1 MTEPS
6 FIEAEL
12 GHKRR
17 SPGSQNILSRDG
29 DNGMHKTRLDT
40 QKITNYFR
48 GGKQGCKRLRGLVGG
63 QAIKEGFLKKEA
75 TFPLWP

>member
-1 MTEPS
+1 
-6 FIEAEL
+6 
-12 GHKRR
+12 
-17 SPGSQNILSRDG
+17 
-29 DNGMHKTRLDT
+29 MHKTRLDT